1 MITLVKKPLNFD
13 LKKVEFYTAVS
24 VYGLAVFLLLARVA
38 DSNVEVIWTPYRYF
52 FNDLNLHYSY
62 SKYYFFPMVA
72 RYTLYFGSFLLWNF
86 VIVPSLINRKK
97 TTLMVSLAVALFA
110 TIWLFCGITD
120 TWLKGYLLYRHSPGW
135 VYNLVFKTNFI
146 YAIWVM
152 MMLTLYSVIKQVANY
167 LLNNTERIQ
176 SEYKIITQDGVIA
189 LVVWMILIFGL
200 LLNDVHPGIIGVFFL
215 TGPVA
220 VGLYGIS
227 LYSLIPIAL
236 KKPKRKF
243 LTYWGQAFLI
253 VLAITI
259 PATFIGAVVFD
270 RKDDVLA
277 VVLINGMF
285 QLIITTTFSWIIYKR
300 RMAGTAEIHTL
311 KTALGQSA
319 ANLDFLRSQIN
330 PHFLFNALNTL
341 YGTALQENADRT
353 SEGIQRLGDM
363 MRFMLQENMHEKIL
377 LTREI
382 DYLNNYIAL
391 QTLRTQTSPDIVIDT
406 HIEDHILGLQIA
418 PMLLIP
424 FIENA
429 FKHGISLR
437 EPSHIKIT
445 LQTKENTLYFDVHN
459 SIHTK
464 PDNDPEKGKS
474 GIGLVNV
481 KQRLKLLYYNKHEL
495 IIRENAS
502 EFFIHLTINLS

>member
-1 MITLVKKPLNFD
+1 MITLIQKPVD
-13 LKKVEFYTAVS
+13 LKKIEIWGAGLI
-24 VYGLAVFLLLARVA
+24 YGIILLLLLARVA
-38 DSNVEVIWTPYRYF
+38 DSNVNVVWTPYRYM
-52 FNDLNLHYSY
+52 FNEYGLHYSY
-62 SKYYFFPMVA
+62 SKYFFFPMVA
-72 RYTLYFGSFLLWNF
+72 RYTLYFFSFLLWNF
-86 VIVPSLINRKK
+86 VIIPSLTEKRQ
-97 TTLMVSLAVALFA
+97 TTLMIVLAVALFGL
-110 TIWLFCGITD
+110 IWLICGVTD
-120 TWLKGYLLYRHSPGW
+120 TWLKGYLFYHKSPGY
-135 VYNLVFKTNFI
+135 VYNLVFKTNLI

-152 MMLTLYSVIKQVANY
+152 MMLTLYSLIKHVANY
-167 LLNNTERIQ
+167 LLNNTDRIQ
-176 SEYKIITQDGVIA
+176 SEYKVLTRDSIIA
-189 LVVWMILIFGL
+189 LVLWMLLIFAML
-200 LLNDVHPGIIGVFFL
+200 LADANIDVISVFFV
-215 TGPVA
+215 TIPIAIGIH
-220 VGLYGIS
+220 GLS
-227 LYSLIPIAL
+227 TYSLIPTTVANSKRFFNYLSKVLVATAAVSVPAGFVLSIAL
-236 KKPKRKF
+236 RRPE
-243 LTYWGQAFLI
+243 AAVI
-253 VLAITI
+253 VL
-259 PATFIGAVVFD
+259 G
-270 RKDDVLA
+270 
-277 VVLINGMF
+277 INAGF
-285 QLIITTTFSWIIYKR
+285 QLLVVAPFSWITYKR
-300 RMAGTAEIHTL
+300 RMAGTAEILNL
-311 KTALGQSA
+311 KTALGTSA

-353 SEGIQRLGDM
+353 GEGIQRLGDM

-391 QTLRTQTSPDIVIDT
+391 QKLRTQTSPDINIDVQ
-406 HIEDHILGLQIA
+406 IEDHILGLQIA

-459 SIHTK
+459 SIHIR

-481 KQRLKLLYYNKHEL
+481 KQRLKLLYNNKHEL

-502 EFFIHLTINLS
+502 EFFIHLTLNLA